1 MLNLGAS
8 GLVGCLPSQARSG
21 RKSSEK
27 CQEGSEGWLGR
38 QTIKNR
44 ASGQAAMEI
53 WLDM

>member
-8 GLVGCLPSQARSG
+8 GLVGCLLSQASSG

-44 ASGQAAMEI
+44 ASRQAAMEI